1 MPPAG
6 PYLAAFDLL
15 QVDFRRLGQYVELH
29 DANLSTF
36 SHRLYELLL
45 RTCTEFESLCK
56 ELLVYR
62 GYSKKPREMNIND
75 YKTLQG
81 QWDFES
87 KSVGVLRWMREPCYV
102 DPFHK
107 WSTAKPPLPW
117 YDAYYA
123 VKHNRHTEFRQAS
136 LENVRNAIA
145 GQFALIVETSLIAQ
159 SGASVREQRAKNGQ
173 KEYIYSGFDFSFVTS
188 G

>member
-1 MPPAG
+1 MPPPAG
-6 PYLAAFDLL
+6 PYLAAFNLL
-15 QVDFRRLGQYVELH
+15 QEDFRRLGEYVELN

-36 SHRLYELLL
+36 SIRLYELLL
-45 RTCTEFESLCK
+45 RACTEFESLCK
-56 ELLVYR
+56 ELLVERRYR
-62 GYSKKPREMNIND
+62 KKPPNMNIDD

-81 QWDFES
+81 PWDFES

-117 YDAYYA
+117 YDAYNA
-123 VKHNRHTEFRQAS
+123 VKHNRHTEFRKAS
-136 LENVRNAIA
+136 LKNVRNAIA

-159 SGASVREQRAKNGQ
+159 SGASMREQRAKNGQ
-173 KEYIYSGFDFSFVTS
+173 RVHLLWL
-188 G
+188 